1 MVAVAVSGTALRCRS
16 VAIEGGGA
24 FVIKDPLE
32 MCEDAGG
39 GDGPATLED
48 GHFVP
53 EGGCIV
59 S

>member
-1 MVAVAVSGTALRCRS
+1 MSGTALRCRS